1 MITKESVKNSIFE
14 LFLFLLK
21 EDFCILHSQYKN
33 LYDNEKR
40 IIDFIRRKQIKFK

>member
-1 MITKESVKNSIFE
+1 MITKESVKNSISEF
-14 LFLFLLK
+14 FIFTK
-21 EDFCILHSQYKN
+21 RGICILHSQYKH

>member
-33 LYDNEKR
+33 LYEMKILMFEVKR
-40 IIDFIRRKQIKFK
+40 KKKE